1 VENQQIWCQQYYES
15 KSKEETQ
22 EWFFLKKFYTSF
34 VVLIPKHFVIFDA
47 ILNGIVF
54 LISFLDCS
62 LLVYRNISG
71 FNILIYPAALLHSLI
86 SPSSFVCV

>member
-47 ILNGIVF
+47 IINWYHF
-54 LISFLDCS
+54 LTLFSNC
-62 LLVYRNISG
+62 LLLAFRNTID
-71 FNILIYPAALLHSLI
+71 F
-86 SPSSFVCV
+86 